1 MRVGGSDKS
10 NISLLETRTLWHMPP
25 TLFLVTSFNGG
36 TFSLTPPAFIY
47 HGWPFP

>member
-1 MRVGGSDKS
+1 MLVRGSNES
-10 NISLLETRTLWHMPP
+10 NLLLLETRTLWHMPP
-25 TLFLVTSFNGG
+25 TLCLVTRFNGG